1 MLNTE
6 TGDRKRYLGSQPTK
20 YWRLSSRVFAAVVC
34 ACLLF
39 GCASPDT
46 QTSVPVAGPEPATPE
61 YAKSEGENRTV
72 ALLGGTG
79 MVGGYLLQDAL
90 ARGFDVRVL
99 ARTPAKLDAFA
110 DQITVVQ
117 GDARDPAAIAA
128 LLHGSDV
135 VISALGPVK
144 GDGEAARTIN
154 TTATRNVLQAMEDTG
169 VSRYLVVS
177 GAAVVMPG
185 DQRDL
190 LGWWI
195 RTLARIGLSDALQDK
210 QAEYALLA
218 ASDADWVLV
227 RCPLIDAQAFRQ
239 QPMVSTLTP
248 PAFRVR
254 AGEVSRFIF
263 EQVDSAQYVREGPF
277 LGTR

>member
-6 TGDRKRYLGSQPTK
+6 AGDRKRYLGAKPAK
-20 YWRLSSRVFAAVVC
+20 YLQITSRVLAALIC
-34 ACLLF
+34 ACLMF
-39 GCASPDT
+39 GCASPGT
-46 QTSVPVAGPEPATPE
+46 EVSEPVAEQSIPET
-61 YAKSEGENRTV
+61 SGVEGENRTV

-79 MVGGYLLQDAL
+79 MVGGYLLRDAL
-90 ARGFDVRVL
+90 ARGYDVRVL
-99 ARTPAKLDAFA
+99 ARTPAKLNEFA
-110 DQITVVQ
+110 DRITIVQ

-128 LLHGSDV
+128 LLSGSDV

-144 GDGEAARTIN
+144 GDGKAARTIN
-154 TTATRNVLQAMEDTG
+154 TTATRNVLQAMADTG

-195 RTLARIGLSDALQDK
+195 RTLARIGLSDALKDK

-218 ASDADWVLV
+218 DSDAEWVLV
-227 RCPLIDAQAFRQ
+227 RCPLIDPQAFRQ
-239 QPMVSTLTP
+239 PPMVSTLTP

-263 EQVDSAQYVREGPF
+263 EWVDSSQYVREGPF
-277 LGTR
+277 LGSR

>member
-1 MLNTE
+1 M
-6 TGDRKRYLGSQPTK
+6 
-20 YWRLSSRVFAAVVC
+20 
-34 ACLLF
+34 
-39 GCASPDT
+39 
-46 QTSVPVAGPEPATPE
+46 PEP
-61 YAKSEGENRTV
+61 SGEGRTL

-79 MVGGYLLQDAL
+79 MVGGYLLRDAL
-90 ARGFDVRVL
+90 ARGYDVRVL
-99 ARTPAKLDAFA
+99 ARTPAKLNALA
-110 DQITVVQ
+110 DQITIVQ

-128 LLHGSDV
+128 LLRGSDV
-135 VISALGPVK
+135 VISTLGPVK

-154 TTATRNVLQAMEDTG
+154 NTATRNVLRAMEGTG

-239 QPMVSTLTP
+239 PPMVSTLTP

-254 AGEVSRFIF
+254 AGEVSQFIF
-263 EQVDSAQYVREGPF
+263 EQVDSSQYVREGPF
-277 LGTR
+277 LGSR